1 MLSEQSSFYFYG
13 GQENMKRLFEQIE
26 WKALQAFIAVLTL
39 PGMVIFGSITVVL
52 FNP

>member
-1 MLSEQSSFYFYG
+1 
-13 GQENMKRLFEQIE
+13 MKRLLEQID

-39 PGMVIFGSITVVL
+39 PGMVIFGSITILL